1 MREAIDEAVLKALM
15 DGRGISDFL
24 VTRVNDGFG
33 LSVRYTSSARWLP
46 IRSRREPVRTWASL
60 SAVGKYLERLGVR
73 EFRVEL

>member
-15 DGRGISDFL
+15 DGRGISDFV
-24 VTRVNDGFG
+24 VTRVNDKFG
-33 LSVRYTSSARWLP
+33 LSVRYTASTRWLP